1 MAYLVERIRPIA
13 AQGFVTPAFRAGLLG
28 GAATAGT
35 GIALVALPVFLLWI
49 VSPYVESGVDGVVHL
64 AACLWLLAH
73 GVTLVHGGTPLG
85 VPPLLLTVLL
95 GVLFHRAAART
106 AGQAVRR
113 PAEPPQAADPADP
126 DPAFTDA
133 DCTDADLTDAAEGM
147 AGVLVPSQAGAV
159 MLGLCL
165 GYLLVAAVA
174 LVSAA
179 TVGGSGLGIGPLGL
193 PDVGRLLLVVLSVAA
208 GGVRAGTGEWP
219 WVGLR
224 RGLGGWW
231 RSSPWTRLR
240 FRSALLFEE
249 ERPGEADGAEEFEEF
264 ERDRWTLRWVRRWTP
279 SWLPAQDLRARLD
292 RCRRWCGHR
301 LSWLF
306 AWPLGRLYVP
316 GGATVAVRAGAGA
329 GAALLGGGA
338 VVFTV
343 SLLLHFGAA
352 GSVAGRLAPDLVGRV
367 SLLLLCATVLP
378 NAAVWAAGYAL
389 GPGFALDGRFS
400 PLVDAASQPPEFPL
414 FAALPGAGR
423 SPLVLLVVVVPL
435 VAGAVLGVLVG
446 RAAEE
451 WGVLATACISVL
463 AAGCAGVLALAF
475 AAASGGALGS
485 SALAQVGPSPWWTG
499 AAAFGWTLGAGLPGA
514 LLARGLPRIRLPR
527 IRLHRITRRRFTRRP
542 FTDWRSR

>member
-13 AQGFVTPAFRAGLLG
+13 APGFATPAFRAGLVG

-85 VPPLLLTVLL
+85 VPPLLLTALL
-95 GVLFHRAAART
+95 GVLLHRAAART

-113 PAEPPQAADPADP
+113 PDEPPAEADSDFTGPDFTGQGFTDPDFTDPDFADPAEDR
-126 DPAFTDA
+126 
-133 DCTDADLTDAAEGM
+133 
-147 AGVLVPSQAGAV
+147 AGASVSRAGAV

-193 PDVGRLLLVVLSVAA
+193 PDVGRLLLLVLSVAA
-208 GGVRAGTGEWP
+208 GGVRAGAGEWP
-219 WVGLR
+219 WSGGR
-224 RGLGGWW
+224 RGLARWW
-231 RSSPWTRLR
+231 RSRPWTRLR
-240 FRSALLFEE
+240 LRSALLFEE
-249 ERPGEADGAEEFEEF
+249 EPARTEATGGAGEAEGFES
-264 ERDRWTLRWVRRWTP
+264 DRWPLRWLRRGSP
-279 SWLPAQDLRARLD
+279 SWLLSLDPPARLD

-316 GGATVAVRAGAGA
+316 GGATAAARAGAGA

-338 VVFTV
+338 VVFAV

-378 NAAVWAAGYAL
+378 NAAVWAAGYSL

-423 SPLVLLVVVVPL
+423 SPLVLLVAVVPL
-435 VAGAVLGVLVG
+435 VAGAALGVLVG

-463 AAGCAGVLALAF
+463 AALCTGVLVLVF

-499 AAAFGWTLGAGLPGA
+499 AAAFGWALGVGLPGA
-514 LLARGLPRIRLPR
+514 LLARGLPRLRP
-527 IRLHRITRRRFTRRP
+527 HRITRRRFTGRR
-542 FTDWRSR
+542 SG

>member
-13 AQGFVTPAFRAGLLG
+13 AQGVVTPAFRAGLLG

-85 VPPLLLTVLL
+85 VPPLLLTALL
-95 GVLFHRAAART
+95 GVLLHRAAART

-113 PAEPPQAADPADP
+113 AAGPPEETDPAEGIADEPVPP
-126 DPAFTDA
+126 
-133 DCTDADLTDAAEGM
+133 
-147 AGVLVPSQAGAV
+147 QAGAV

-179 TVGGSGLGIGPLGL
+179 TVGGSGLGIRPLGL
-193 PDVGRLLLVVLSVAA
+193 PDVGRLLLLVLSAA
-208 GGVRAGTGEWP
+208 ASGVRSVTGEWP
-219 WVGLR
+219 WTGLR
-224 RGLGGWW
+224 RGMGRWW
-231 RSSPWTRLR
+231 RSRPWTRLR
-240 FRSALLFEE
+240 FRSALLFED
-249 ERPGEADGAEEFEEF
+249 GEPLAGEGAAEAGAFEEF
-264 ERDRWTLRWVRRWTP
+264 ESDRRPLRRLRRWTP
-279 SWLPAQDLRARLD
+279 SWLLSQDLPARLE

-316 GGATVAVRAGAGA
+316 GGVTVAVRAGAGA

-338 VVFTV
+338 VVFAV
-343 SLLLHFGAA
+343 SLLLHFGTA
-352 GSVAGRLAPDLVGRV
+352 GSVAARLAPDLVGRV
-367 SLLLLCATVLP
+367 SLLLLCATMLP
-378 NAAVWAAGYAL
+378 NAAVWAAGYSL

-400 PLVDAASQPPEFPL
+400 PLVDAVSQSPEFPL

-423 SPLVLLVVVVPL
+423 SPLVLLVAVVPL
-435 VAGAVLGVLVG
+435 VAGAVVGVLVG
-446 RAAEE
+446 RATEE
-451 WGVLATACISVL
+451 WGVLATSCISVL
-463 AAGCAGVLALAF
+463 AALCTGVLALVF

-485 SALAQVGPSPWWTG
+485 AALAQVGPSPWWTG
-499 AAAFGWTLGAGLPGA
+499 AAAFGWTLAGGLPGA
-514 LLARGLPRIRLPR
+514 LLARGLHRFRLHR
-527 IRLHRITRRRFTRRP
+527 FRLHRITRRRFTRRR
-542 FTDWRSR
+542 FTRRRFKDRRFR